1 MKLFKFAELLSTRPK
16 NVILKLS
23 IEGISYSR
31 KGVYIT
37 ERPNPNC
44 ELEDAFENLTFTR
57 LRNLPA
63 CGEKSAHE
71 IVKQL
76 AKQGIYL
83 KDTSS

>member
-1 MKLFKFAELLSTRPK
+1 
-16 NVILKLS
+16 
-23 IEGISYSR
+23 
-31 KGVYIT
+31 VYIT